1 MNATYS
7 IFDLAP
13 KGADRFHS
21 CIMTGFSFD
30 FNFFDE
36 FVLGQLRASGVSNV
50 LVLVDA
56 KILNDS
62 LKYLTSERFLPR
74 SYSVHGVRRAG
85 AFHPKVFALFGE
97 KDGFMAIGSGNPT
110 ASGLG
115 ANREVWSGF
124 HIEGSSDEK
133 YPLFYACWE
142 MLKRLESNVGGESK
156 RRFEWIE
163 SSSPWL
169 KNVETGQPKLIKVGN
184 GTEIAFLENS
194 KEPILRSVFD
204 LVPNTI
210 KKITIVSPFF
220 DLDGSLLSTFAQ
232 QYSKADFQIVMQT
245 ATVVAPKN
253 LEKLLHGRK
262 SLFSWDKMRAE
273 YNSPNEYLHAKI
285 VHFLDSNGMEY
296 LLLGSANFTT
306 AAFGTMNARAKND
319 ECCVLLKSKGAKY
332 LEKLEIQIE
341 KSFELNQTDMQA
353 IISNEHEDKSDDGSL
368 WKCVL
373 IGAEKSGQNLTL
385 LGHDLKAVAS
395 ERVQVFDFSG
405 DKIEELDLPA
415 SKIAESISITISSE
429 VNIAFVQIVCRKNGR
444 ELSNRHLVQDIQTL
458 YKSNPDSRFRRYE
471 SILARLKPNDDMV
484 ELLSLIDPTELLEKR
499 PAKTESGTSSS
510 KKSAAESKRK
520 DGSGNILSHED
531 FQDLGNQDRE
541 RIDLHREYHTSGLGH
556 VFEHLRIISD
566 LTHAQ
571 QFDDVSVDEEESD
584 DPSKSQGREDEQNEC
599 RLISRK
605 EIDRKRRTINN
616 SFEKYIEVLE
626 KQLEMHHQPGPT
638 DLALYCIMLR
648 LLTHVTE
655 LPFEIEEE
663 KKSVPIFPRTGLL
676 YENSFAEVALEII
689 GKFSLVAQRGFEGIE
704 NPKLKEK
711 YNDLG
716 HHALL
721 HSIYCISVF
730 PTEFRDEESIPMD
743 VWPNWIWCLF
753 MNIRQTLSAFADS
766 QTLQEASKYAVR
778 RLQFES
784 LNTKVDIAHVE
795 QRLVEF
801 GRWWSACS
809 AKTGW
814 TRFNEPGTGQKV
826 FFDRFGFC
834 ILASNITDVS
844 RQTQNVQLSRPGF
857 EWCNEK
863 LDYLSKNRFLTSKAM
878 IFKIGSK
885 Q

>member
-1 MNATYS
+1 MNTTYS

-36 FVLGQLRASGVSNV
+36 FILGQLRASGVSNV

-62 LKYLTSERFLPR
+62 LKYFTSERVLPR

-115 ANREVWSGF
+115 VNSEAWSAF
-124 HIEGSSDEK
+124 HIDGSSDEK

-156 RRFEWIE
+156 RRFDWIE
-163 SSSPWL
+163 ASSPWL
-169 KNVETGQPKLIKVGN
+169 KKLETGQPKLVKTGD

-194 KEPILRSVFD
+194 KEPILRSIFD
-204 LVPNTI
+204 LVPNSI

-220 DLDGSLLSTFAQ
+220 DLDGSLLSTFGT

-253 LEKLLHGRK
+253 LDSLLPGRK
-262 SLFSWDKMRAE
+262 TIFSWDKMNAE
-273 YNSPNEYLHAKI
+273 HNSQDKYLHAKI
-285 VHFLDSNGMEY
+285 VHFLDNNGMEY

-306 AAFGTMNARAKND
+306 AAFGSLNAHSKND
-319 ECCVLLKSKGAKY
+319 ECCVLLKAKGAKY
-332 LEKLEIQIE
+332 LAKLEIQVE
-341 KSFELNQTDMQA
+341 KSFELNQADFETITSSENA
-353 IISNEHEDKSDDGSL
+353 DKPENGNI
-368 WKCVL
+368 WKCFL
-373 IGAEKSGQNLTL
+373 IGAEKSGQNLTI
-385 LGHDLKAVAS
+385 LGHDLKAIAGQ
-395 ERVQVFDFSG
+395 RVQVFDFSG
-405 DKIEELDLPA
+405 DIIADLNLPA
-415 SKIAESISITISSE
+415 STAAESISIAISSE
-429 VNIAFVQIVCRKNGR
+429 VNIAFVQIVCRKTGS
-444 ELSNRHLVQDIQTL
+444 EISNRQLVQDIHTL
-458 YKSNPDSRFRRYE
+458 YKSNPDSRVRRYE
-471 SILARLKPNDDMV
+471 SILARLNTNDDMV

-499 PAKTESGTSSS
+499 TAKTESTSSRS
-510 KKSAAESKRK
+510 KIAAAQPQHK
-520 DGSGNILSHED
+520 DGRGNILSKED
-531 FQDLGNQDRE
+531 FQELGNQDRD
-541 RIDLHREYHTSGLGH
+541 RIDPFRGYQSSGLSQ

-571 QFDDVSVDEEESD
+571 QFDDLTVDEEECD
-584 DPSKSQGREDEQNEC
+584 DPSKSQGREDEHNVR
-599 RLISRK
+599 RLNSRK
-605 EIDRKRRTINN
+605 EIDRKRGTIDK

-626 KQLEMHHQPGPT
+626 KQLEMHHQPGPK

-655 LPFEIEEE
+655 RPFEIEEE

-676 YENSFAEVALEII
+676 YENSFVEVALEII

-730 PTEFRDEESIPMD
+730 PKEFRDEESVPMT
-743 VWPNWIWCLF
+743 VWPGWIWCLF
-753 MNIRQTLSAFADS
+753 MNVRQTLGAFADS
-766 QTLQEASKYAVR
+766 QTLQEASKYAAR
-778 RLQFES
+778 RLQIES
-784 LNTKVDIAHVE
+784 LNTKVDIAHVV
-795 QRLVEF
+795 QRLDEF
-801 GRWWSACS
+801 GRWWSVCS
-809 AKTGW
+809 TKSGW
-814 TRFNEPGTGQKV
+814 IRFNEPGTGQKV
-826 FFDRFGFC
+826 FIDRFGFC
-834 ILASNITDVS
+834 ILASNITDES
-844 RQTQNVQLSRPGF
+844 RQTQNVQLGRPGF

-863 LDYLSKNRFLTSKAM
+863 RDYLSKSRFLTSKAR
-878 IFKIGSK
+878 ILKIGSK

>member
-1 MNATYS
+1 MNTTYS
-7 IFDLAP
+7 IFELAP

-21 CIMTGFSFD
+21 CIITGFSFD
-30 FNFFDE
+30 LNFFDE
-36 FVLGQLRASGVSNV
+36 FVLGQLRSGGVSNV

-56 KILNDS
+56 KIMNDS
-62 LKYLTSERFLPR
+62 LKYFTSERALPR
-74 SYSVHGVRRAG
+74 PYSVHGVRRAG

-115 ANREVWSGF
+115 VNREAWSAF
-124 HIEGSSDEK
+124 HIDGSSDEK

-156 RRFEWIE
+156 RRFDWIE
-163 SSSPWL
+163 ASSPWL
-169 KNVETGQPKLIKVGN
+169 KKVETGQTKLVKTGD

-194 KEPILRSVFD
+194 KEPILRSIFD

-220 DLDGSLLSTFAQ
+220 DLDGSLLSTFAT

-253 LEKLLHGRK
+253 LDNLLRGRK
-262 SLFSWDKMRAE
+262 SIFSWDKMKAE
-273 YNSPNEYLHAKI
+273 NNSRDGYLHAKI

-306 AAFGTMNARAKND
+306 AAFGSLNTRAKND
-319 ECCVLLKSKGAKY
+319 ECCVLLKANGAKY
-332 LEKLEIQIE
+332 LATLEIQVE
-341 KSFELNQTDMQA
+341 KRFELNQADFESITSSENA
-353 IISNEHEDKSDDGSL
+353 DKPDDGKL

-373 IGAEKSGQNLTL
+373 IGAEKSGQNLTI
-385 LGHDLKAVAS
+385 LGHDLKAIAGQ
-395 ERVQVFDFSG
+395 RVQIFDFSG

-415 SKIAESISITISSE
+415 SIVAESISIAISSV
-429 VNIAFVQIVCRKNGR
+429 VNIAFVQIVCRKTGR
-444 ELSNRHLVQDIQTL
+444 EFSNRQLVQDIQTL
-458 YKSNPDSRFRRYE
+458 YKSNPDSRVRRYE
-471 SILARLKPNDDMV
+471 SILARLKTNDDMI

-499 PAKTESGTSSS
+499 TANSESRNS
-510 KKSAAESKRK
+510 KSKNAVESRLK
-520 DGSGNILSHED
+520 DGRGNILSHDE
-531 FQDLGNQDRE
+531 FKELGNQSRE
-541 RIDLHREYHTSGLGH
+541 HLHLLREFQTSGLGQ

-571 QFDDVSVDEEESD
+571 QFDDITVDEEESD
-584 DPSKSQGREDEQNEC
+584 DPSKSQGREDEQNER
-599 RLISRK
+599 RLNSRK
-605 EIDRKRRTINN
+605 EIDRKRQTIEN

-626 KQLEMHHQPGPT
+626 KQLDMHHQPGPT

-676 YENSFAEVALEII
+676 YENSFVEVALEII

-721 HSIYCISVF
+721 HTIYCISVF
-730 PTEFRDEESIPMD
+730 PKEFRDEESIPMN

-753 MNIRQTLSAFADS
+753 MNMRQTLSAFADP
-766 QTLQEASKYAVR
+766 QILQEASKYAAR
-778 RLQFES
+778 RLQLES

-795 QRLVEF
+795 QRLDEF
-801 GRWWSACS
+801 GRWWSTCS
-809 AKTGW
+809 TKSGW
-814 TRFNEPGTGQKV
+814 TRFNEPGTGQRV
-826 FFDRFGFC
+826 YFDRFGFC
-834 ILASNITDVS
+834 ILASNIRDES
-844 RQTQNVQLSRPGF
+844 RQTQNVQLGRPGF

-863 LDYLSKNRFLTSKAM
+863 RDYLSKSRFLTSKAM
-878 IFKIGSK
+878 IFKIG
-885 Q
+885 